1 MSQKNME
8 IPGPSSYQPPVEQL
22 KAETLCSQDTSI
34 SAFFNPS
41 VSHEANWHES
51 SGPKTASLLS
61 LLYLIFISLVGV
73 AILLSEMPCHLPHSP
88 RAHGFLMLLMLGTSA
103 WMLCFVLEFRKKK
116 KEQLFQDHHAGAS
129 WLKAGLAL
137 FALVT
142 LILDCVYFGYQQEIL
157 QCTSPLMVAFPL
169 VQAMYT
175 IMQVFFLLS
184 FAKICIQDHCCF
196 HRFGLMHS
204 LATNIL
210 LWMNAVLD
218 ESSNH
223 LKDLFNELV
232 EECQNQTNITDALSS
247 CSCSSDLCH
256 VYHKAVT
263 YLQPFNIEFSLF
275 SSALLYVMWK
285 NIGRISEH
293 FKIPDQTEHQLRF
306 RINTAFPGLLLG
318 GVVLSATLGCMIASG
333 VLFKAEDTL
342 ARSLQTYYIFN
353 LTLLSLMFF
362 ASCVGSITHRFKKKP
377 AFTIRTKNIVRH
389 LDITLLIS
397 CSCGPMITSV
407 FSMTALFFS
416 APLGFLSSLNLFFSI
431 FKILQILGQNLF
443 ITEALFC
450 VPGKGKEFRETH
462 WNYLESPQSTPQFT
476 NVGVVNEAFENETKC
491 SLTSTS
497 DKNLHL
503 KMAEAKQC
511 QMTLLQN
518 TPCMVTTVPL
528 QTFPLPTGRKGRLT
542 SVRAKIMQNISAFLL
557 LSNIAVW
564 ILYSYGTRPHLVS
577 KTERDF
583 YGSILWTMVVNSCQ
597 PLGIFYHMHSAASLF
612 EVYCKSLKN

>member
-1 MSQKNME
+1 CPWAMAIDSRH
-8 IPGPSSYQPPVEQL
+8 L
-22 KAETLCSQDTSI
+22 KKYSMDI

-175 IMQVFFLLS
+175 IMQVPTSFISNFNLVMTDYIKITRVIITTIFLS
-184 FAKICIQDHCCF
+184 FGNLTSHF
-196 HRFGLMHS
+196 MF
-204 LATNIL
+204 
-210 LWMNAVLD
+210 
-218 ESSNH
+218 
-223 LKDLFNELV
+223 F
-232 EECQNQTNITDALSS
+232 TDALSS

-293 FKIPDQTEHQLRF
+293 FKVPDKTEHQLRF

-353 LTLLSLMFF
+353 LTLLSLMFL

-416 APLGFLSSLNLFFSI
+416 PPLGFLSSLNLFFSI

-450 VPGKGKEFRETH
+450 VPGKNKEFSETH

-491 SLTSTS
+491 SLSSTS
-497 DKNLHL
+497 DKNLQL

-511 QMTLLQN
+511 QMTLVLRGHLILLKCLFEFILQ
-518 TPCMVTTVPL
+518 
-528 QTFPLPTGRKGRLT
+528 
-542 SVRAKIMQNISAFLL
+542 
-557 LSNIAVW
+557 VW